1 MKKLTIASNKFNSSR
16 TKDYYTGISNNKRN
30 EFQSF
35 NVSKNVAEKI
45 ISCLNIIMAAG
56 TDQVAAKF
64 LKEACRYVSLSIV

>member
-1 MKKLTIASNKFNSSR
+1 MKKLPIAPNKFNSSR

-45 ISCLNIIMAAG
+45 ISYLNIIMAAG

-64 LKEACRYVSLSIV
+64 LKEPYRYVSLSIV